1 MDFQL
6 DPASKLSPEQQL
18 VNQLLVFQEL
28 GMLDQA
34 SQLPTPAS
42 LAAKLGLAQA
52 QVEVAYQQWQQQG
65 LIRFLTPIIEQ
76 TIRAGYGKTQLD
88 QAIAQ
93 IWQDL
98 TGV

>member
-6 DPASKLSPEQQL
+6 DLASKLSPEQQL

-42 LAAKLGLAQA
+42 LAAKLGLEQG
-52 QVEVAYQQWQQQG
+52 QVEAAYQAWQQQG
-65 LIRFLTPIIEQ
+65 LTRFLAPIVQ
-76 TIRAGYGKTQLD
+76 QAFQAGYSKTQLD

-98 TGV
+98 TET